1 MNHCGL
7 GEGGADFIAQG
18 LKKGTN
24 RTLKTLNLIENNFG
38 DEGVKNFIF
47 LSYADGKQ
55 NHRIGTEDQKVSMLS
70 ETYLA
75 NLNISSNYITDEMGI
90 KIAEQLS
97 KNRYME
103 SLNLSVNTLTE
114 ESG

>member
-1 MNHCGL
+1 
-7 GEGGADFIAQG
+7 
-18 LKKGTN
+18 
-24 RTLKTLNLIENNFG
+24 
-38 DEGVKNFIF
+38 
-47 LSYADGKQ
+47 
-55 NHRIGTEDQKVSMLS
+55 MLS